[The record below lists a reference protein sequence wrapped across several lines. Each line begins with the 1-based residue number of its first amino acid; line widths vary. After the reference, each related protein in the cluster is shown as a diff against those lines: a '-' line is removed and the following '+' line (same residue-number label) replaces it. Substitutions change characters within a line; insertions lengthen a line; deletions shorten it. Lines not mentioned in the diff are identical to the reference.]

1 MSVLTAISVFRELR
15 DATCPI
21 SRFFAQV
28 EIPPIEI
35 SEHWG
40 IYRYELAGTGCSGDR
55 AELDECVGLLATGE
69 AKI

>member
-1 MSVLTAISVFRELR
+1 
-15 DATCPI
+15 
-21 SRFFAQV
+21 V